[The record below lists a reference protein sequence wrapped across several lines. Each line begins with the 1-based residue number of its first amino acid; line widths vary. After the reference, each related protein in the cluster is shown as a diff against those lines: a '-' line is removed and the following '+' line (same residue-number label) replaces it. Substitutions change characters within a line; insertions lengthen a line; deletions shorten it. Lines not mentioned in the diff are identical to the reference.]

1 MPSLRVLESPTSS
14 TRVGISIPIV
24 FSYASSL
31 TDEGAALLREH
42 NQYISI
48 TPESESTNGYARP
61 VTHRI
66 QDQAALGTDTHF
78 TFSSDILTQERL
90 WLQSVR
96 RLLTSAVLETRRVA
110 VNSPQSV
117 AQAFLLATRH
127 RGLALRRDDLGVIS
141 VGAKADIVVW
151 NGNSPALLGWNDLV
165 AAVLLHA
172 IVGDIE
178 YVIVNGKWKKKDFK
192 LAVEDYPEIVERFLA
207 SVKRI

>member
-66 QDQAALGTDTHF
+66 QDQAALGIDTHF
-78 TFSSDILTQERL
+78 TFSSDILTQARL

>member
-1 MPSLRVLESPTSS
+1 M
-14 TRVGISIPIV
+14 
-24 FSYASSL
+24 
-31 TDEGAALLREH
+31 
-42 NQYISI
+42 
-48 TPESESTNGYARP
+48 
-61 VTHRI
+61 
-66 QDQAALGTDTHF
+66 
-78 TFSSDILTQERL
+78 
-90 WLQSVR
+90 
-96 RLLTSAVLETRRVA
+96 LETRRVA

-178 YVIVNGKWKKKDFK
+178 YVIVNGKWKKDFK
-192 LAVEDYPEIVERFLA
+192 LAVEDYPDIVERFLA